1 MGFLKSLGPLELF
14 LILLIVLVIFGV
26 GRLPEIGKGLGKAMR
41 GFKDAVTGKEETDKA
56 AKEGQIASASNGAP
70 SAPAQPGDNKKS

>member
-41 GFKDAVTGKEETDKA
+41 GFKDAVTGKDEKDKTA
-56 AKEGQIASASNGAP
+56 SPGQIASASDGPP
-70 SAPAQPGDNKKS
+70 SAPAQPGDTKKS